1 MMMGTVLKAMA
12 RLMACIG
19 ATFVCLALLP
29 ASVHAQQ
36 DISVYVDYARVL
48 KFDRTVSK
56 VIIGNPEIAD
66 VTVSD
71 PQTIVLTGR
80 SYGTTN
86 LVVLDADGAALVD
99 ERIVVGRDQANT
111 LRVYR
116 NVDGVTLTCAPT
128 CEEAGGA
135 AN

>member
-1 MMMGTVLKAMA
+1 MMGTGHKVKQ
-12 RLMACIG
+12 RLTAAAA
-19 ATFVCLALLP
+19 ATFVCLALMP
-29 ASVHAQQ
+29 ASADAQQ
-36 DISVYVDYARVL
+36 DISVFVDYARVL
-48 KFDRTVSK
+48 KFDRMVSK

-86 LVVLDADGAALVD
+86 LVVLDAGGAALVD

>member
-1 MMMGTVLKAMA
+1 MMGTGRTVKQCLTAA
-12 RLMACIG
+12 AA
-19 ATFVCLALLP
+19 ATFVCLALMP
-29 ASVHAQQ
+29 ASANAQQ
-36 DISVYVDYARVL
+36 DISVFVDYARVL
-48 KFDRTVSK
+48 KFDRMVSK

>member
-1 MMMGTVLKAMA
+1 MMGIGLEVKT
-12 RLMACIG
+12 RLIAS
-19 ATFVCLALLP
+19 AAVAFSCLALLP
-29 ASVHAQQ
+29 ATVHAQQ

-56 VIIGNPEIAD
+56 VIIGNPDIAD

>member
-1 MMMGTVLKAMA
+1 MMGTGHIVKQ
-12 RLMACIG
+12 RLTAAAA
-19 ATFVCLALLP
+19 ATFVCLALMP
-29 ASVHAQQ
+29 ASAHAQQ
-36 DISVYVDYARVL
+36 DISVFVDYARVL
-48 KFDRTVSK
+48 KFDQMVSK

>member
-1 MMMGTVLKAMA
+1 MMGTGLKVKPCLKAGA
-12 RLMACIG
+12 
-19 ATFVCLALLP
+19 ATFLLCMALMPLP
-29 ASVHAQQ
+29 SHAQQ